1 MIPMDR
7 KQEVDC
13 MPSVIS
19 ELSGMINQK
28 LTEVPPSAI
37 RAFDNEISSVPGII
51 KLTLGEPDFAVPDHV
66 KMAAV
71 RALQKTI
78 PITPSQP
85 ERLNLGKPSQRI

>member
-1 MIPMDR
+1 
-7 KQEVDC
+7 

-71 RALQKTI
+71 KSIAEDDSHY
-78 PITPSQP
+78 SQSAGNAQ
-85 ERLNLGKPSQRI
+85 EMSTMIRLPKS

>member
-1 MIPMDR
+1 
-7 KQEVDC
+7 

-51 KLTLGEPDFAVPDHV
+51 KLTLANRILLCLTTS
-66 KMAAV
+66 KWLRS